1 MSNTSPVANDPIRL
15 EILRS
20 RLMSLT
26 AEAESALLKA
36 SFSTIISLSQD
47 FTVEAHDARGYG
59 LAHSRRS
66 VSEFSA
72 ILPITMRHFLAKYP
86 AETLEPEDV
95 LITNDPWQCAGHL
108 GDFTIALPIFHHG
121 RLIAFMSSMAHHS
134 DVGGTMDDTGARDVF
149 EEGLWVPITKLYRAG
164 RPNEDVFDI
173 IRANVRT
180 PDKVTGDLHAQF
192 AACQVGAR
200 QLRILM
206 DEFCLEGYDTIA
218 QALYDRAK
226 AVMEAAIAAL
236 PDGDYPYATYLDGI
250 DETPLRIEVVVQ
262 VRGNRIN
269 VDYVGTSPQ
278 VQAGINSAWNFTF
291 AETVNAI
298 KSVLIPELPST
309 EGCFAPITVTA
320 PEASILNARP
330 PAPVKGRT
338 RTGSHIP
345 SVIFGALAGVVP
357 DKIQTPSGLG
367 NIIAVN
373 GEDGH
378 GRRFNAHYLFG
389 AGLGARA
396 SVDGVNTL
404 KFPTSS
410 ANVPVETFETQTPL
424 LIERKE
430 YIPDSGGVG
439 QFRGGVGQQVIF
451 HLPTDFTGTATIS
464 MRPQMIAAPAQG
476 LAGGGPGDKTAVIL
490 NGETL
495 TRASEVVRRG
505 SVRLLPGDR
514 LVAVEAGGGGYG
526 SPDARDPALIAAD
539 LLGGYITA
547 SGANGVAKDGA
558 S

>member
-1 MSNTSPVANDPIRL
+1 MTDAAPPYDPIRL

-26 AEAESALLKA
+26 AEAETALLKA

-86 AETLEPEDV
+86 AETLEPGDV
-95 LITNDPWQCAGHL
+95 LVTNDPWQCAGHL
-108 GDFTIALPIFHHG
+108 GDFTIALPVFHRG
-121 RLIAFMSSMAHHS
+121 RLVAFMSSMAHHS

-149 EEGLWVPITKLYRAG
+149 EEGLWIPITKLYRAG
-164 RPNEDVFDI
+164 KPNEDVFDI

-180 PDKVTGDLHAQF
+180 PDKVTGDLHAQI

-206 DEFCLEGYDTIA
+206 DEFGLEEYDTLA

-226 AVMEAAIAAL
+226 QAMETAIAAL
-236 PDGDYPYATYLDGI
+236 PDGDYPYAVALDGV
-250 DETPLRIEVVVQ
+250 EEVPLRIEVVVK
-262 VRGNRIN
+262 VRGAGIH
-269 VDYVGTSPQ
+269 VDYAGTSPQ
-278 VQAGINSAWNFTF
+278 VPAGINSAWNFTF

-298 KSVLIPELPST
+298 KSVLIPEIPST
-309 EGCFAPITVTA
+309 EGCFAPITVSA

-338 RTGSHIP
+338 RTGFHIP
-345 SVIFGALAGVVP
+345 SAIFGALAGAVP
-357 DKIQTPSGLG
+357 DKVQTPSGLG

-373 GEDGH
+373 GEDATGT
-378 GRRFNAHYLFG
+378 RFNAHYLIG

-396 SVDGVNTL
+396 TLDGVNTL

-410 ANVPVETFETQTPL
+410 ANVPIETFETQTPL
-424 LIERKE
+424 VIERKE
-430 YIPDSGGVG
+430 FVPDSGGLG
-439 QFRGGVGQQVIF
+439 KFRGGVGQRVVF
-451 HLPTDFTGTATIS
+451 RLPADFEGAATLSI
-464 MRPQMIAAPAQG
+464 RPQMIAAGAQG
-476 LAGGGPGDKTAVIL
+476 LAGGCPGHKTQMFL
-490 NGETL
+490 NGTL
-495 TRASEVVRRG
+495 LSRTSEVVRRG
-505 SVRLLPGDR
+505 SVRLEPGDQ
-514 LVAVEAGGGGYG
+514 LMTIEAGGGGFG
-526 SPDARDPALIAAD
+526 PPEERDPALIAAD
-539 LLGGYITA
+539 VAGGYVSA
-547 SGANGVAKDGA
+547 PSVAR